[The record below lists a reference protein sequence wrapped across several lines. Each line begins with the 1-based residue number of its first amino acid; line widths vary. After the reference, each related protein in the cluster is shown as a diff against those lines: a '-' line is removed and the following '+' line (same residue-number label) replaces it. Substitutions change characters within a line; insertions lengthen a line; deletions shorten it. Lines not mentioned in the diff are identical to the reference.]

1 MLRDVTLGRYI
12 PGKSVLHGLDPRVK
26 LAGLLVYA
34 VCVFLCSGYVSAAVC
49 LLVLAVLVLASG
61 VPVKYMFRG
70 LAPLAAALAVITLLR
85 IFVFRSGVW
94 RAFLAVIRM
103 VELIAASNLVA
114 LTTRPSAIADALEK
128 GLSWMEVLRVPV
140 HDLVTII
147 SIAFRFIPI
156 LSDEARRIMEAQKAR
171 GAGFRA
177 KGLSGRAGSVLPV
190 LVPLFASAFRKAG
203 ELGTAMDCRLY
214 GTGKATSLNPLS
226 YDRCDAAA
234 YVFIIVFLAVAILMK
249 VAGL

>member
-1 MLRDVTLGRYI
+1 
-12 PGKSVLHGLDPRVK
+12 
-26 LAGLLVYA
+26 
-34 VCVFLCSGYVSAAVC
+34 
-49 LLVLAVLVLASG
+49 
-61 VPVKYMFRG
+61 
-70 LAPLAAALAVITLLR
+70 
-85 IFVFRSGVW
+85 
-94 RAFLAVIRM
+94 
-103 VELIAASNLVA
+103 
-114 LTTRPSAIADALEK
+114 
-128 GLSWMEVLRVPV
+128 
-140 HDLVTII
+140 
-147 SIAFRFIPI
+147 
-156 LSDEARRIMEAQKAR
+156 MEAQKAR

-234 YVFIIVFLAVAILMK
+234 YVCIIVFLAVAILMK